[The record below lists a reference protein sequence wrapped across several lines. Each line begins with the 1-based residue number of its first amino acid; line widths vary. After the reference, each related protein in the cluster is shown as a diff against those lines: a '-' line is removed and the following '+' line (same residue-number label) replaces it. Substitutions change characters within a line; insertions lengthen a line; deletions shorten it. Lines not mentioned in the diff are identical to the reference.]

1 MKQKN
6 STSII
11 KLVVGKQAM
20 ENRYEIGAHWPQ
32 TGWIE
37 PNFSKKKTNQTKNKR
52 PKSRTTCELLKVKTM
67 DNPSKI
73 IEGSVEY
80 SLGKFDGKSVVYDF
94 PKILIY
100 LNAKGKL
107 LFGKKFKIYDEDKD
121 ILLKLCSYF
130 IKDKENCAS
139 YDIDIDK
146 GILLSGPVGCGK
158 TSLMKLL
165 RHIVPLQRPYEM
177 IPCRNVTFGF
187 NHLGFKTV
195 EEYGNT
201 KFYCFDDLGVEPA
214 GRFYGKD
221 LNVMGEVLLSRYEL
235 YLDTKHK
242 IKTHATT
249 NLNAEEL
256 EERYGNRVRSR
267 MRELFNLVAFDKGAG
282 DKRK

>member
-1 MKQKN
+1 
-6 STSII
+6 
-11 KLVVGKQAM
+11 
-20 ENRYEIGAHWPQ
+20 
-32 TGWIE
+32 
-37 PNFSKKKTNQTKNKR
+37 
-52 PKSRTTCELLKVKTM
+52 M

-73 IEGSVEY
+73 IEGGVEY
-80 SLGKFDGKSVVYDF
+80 SLGTFDGKNVVYDF
-94 PKILIY
+94 PKMLVY

-107 LFGKKFKIYDEDKD
+107 LFGKKFRIYDEDRE

-130 IKDKENCAS
+130 IRDKEYCNANG
-139 YDIDIDK
+139 IDIEK

-165 RHIVPLQRPYEM
+165 RHIVPLQRPYEV

-187 NHLGFKTV
+187 NHLGFKII

-201 KFYCFDDLGVEPA
+201 KFFCFDDLGIEPP
-214 GRFYGKD
+214 GRFYGRD

-235 YLDTKHK
+235 YQLTKHK
-242 IKTHATT
+242 IKTHTTT

-267 MRELFNLVAFDKGAG
+267 MREMFNLISFDANSM
-282 DKRK
+282 DKRN

>member
-1 MKQKN
+1 
-6 STSII
+6 
-11 KLVVGKQAM
+11 M
-20 ENRYEIGAHWPQ
+20 E
-32 TGWIE
+32 
-37 PNFSKKKTNQTKNKR
+37 
-52 PKSRTTCELLKVKTM
+52 
-67 DNPSKI
+67 NPSKI
-73 IEGSVEY
+73 TEGGVEY
-80 SLGKFDGKSVVYDF
+80 SLGKFDGKSVLYDF

-107 LFGKKFKIYDEDKD
+107 LFGEKFKIYGEDKD

-130 IKDKENCAS
+130 IKDTEICKK
-139 YDIDIDK
+139 YDIDIHK

-165 RHIVPLQRPYEM
+165 RYIVPLQKPYEM
-177 IPCRNVTFGF
+177 IPCRNVIFSF
-187 NHLGFKTV
+187 NHLGFKTI
-195 EEYGNT
+195 EDYGNT
-201 KFYCFDDLGVEPA
+201 KSFCFDDLGVEPD

-235 YLDTKHK
+235 HLQTKFK

-249 NLNAEEL
+249 NLGAEKL

-267 MRELFNLVAFDKGAG
+267 MRELFNLISFDKDAA